1 MDKKPVSDSELQPE
15 EYPFMQRKIP
25 VSHGVRGFQELI
37 AQYPDFFFC
46 PYLAHKDKEG
56 WDKSTSRVYMNR
68 VLPNFLYAPVDILRG
83 EHVEIRAFFDDVRD
97 KRNIVAVNITQPH
110 KSNPVLMQE
119 FSTFDGRPT
128 NIDTLIRNKDGVL
141 IPYDLNAPSFMG
153 WYQDEVGDFNGKTV
167 VLIGVGGVGE
177 PIARRLAEAR
187 PTNLVLVDP
196 ADKSKLVSQL
206 QKKTQVTYRSSLSG
220 VALPENQTAVVVINA
235 AGKEAASDNSGL
247 YEWLQKAA
255 QVKGIFIDMRPQLKI
270 DIVQQANSLGWRGF
284 TGHGMNAR
292 NDYILLEAIARV
304 IGSNPP
310 TFDKFKAL
318 VAKAS

>member
-1 MDKKPVSDSELQPE
+1 MDSELQSAKH
-15 EYPFMQRKIP
+15 PFKDRKIP
-25 VSHGVRGFQELI
+25 VSHGTRGFQELQ

-46 PYLAHKDKEG
+46 PYLAHKDEEG
-56 WDKSTSRVYMNR
+56 WHKSTSRVYMNQI
-68 VLPNFLYAPVDILRG
+68 LPNFLYAPVDILKDD
-83 EHVEIRAFFDDVRD
+83 HKEIRAFFNDVRD
-97 KRNIVAVNITQPH
+97 KRKIVAVNITQPH
-110 KSNPVLMQE
+110 KSNPVLMEE
-119 FSTFDGRPT
+119 FSIFDERPT
-128 NIDTLIRNKDGVL
+128 NIDTLIRNQDGLL

-153 WYQDEVGDFNGKTV
+153 WYQDEVGDFNGRTV

-177 PIARRLAEAR
+177 PIARRLVEAG
-187 PTNLVLVDP
+187 PTDLVLVDP

-270 DIVQQANSLGWRGF
+270 DMVQQANSLGWRGF

-292 NDYILLEAIARV
+292 NDYALLEGIARV
-304 IGSNPP
+304 IGSDPP
-310 TFDKFKAL
+310 TFEEFKDL